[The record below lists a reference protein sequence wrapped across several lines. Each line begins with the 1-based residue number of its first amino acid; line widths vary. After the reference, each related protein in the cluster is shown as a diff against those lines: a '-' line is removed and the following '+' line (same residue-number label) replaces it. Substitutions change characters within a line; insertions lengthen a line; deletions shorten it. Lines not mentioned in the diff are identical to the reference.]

1 MGNSSGMIT
10 AAIGG
15 VIAVIIALVVYPIL
29 QSAADTYYLEYAGH
43 CEVGSETFLRVY
55 RAGATSG
62 DITGS
67 ALGTVTQDGSL
78 SSCSVAFTADD
89 ANAGE
94 IRSEH
99 GVKVGTAVVDTGNQQ
114 TGTPATQGFKNTASA
129 TARVAGAGGT
139 NIDAWASA
147 SVWVTPSAILSV
159 YSGISTLVLSILP
172 IVSVVGFLGVSAN
185 NIYSYVKGGAGAI
198 QMVVVRSI
206 SGLIITIVGI
216 YLAPTIMDFAND
228 VYLVSTDGR
237 YGIMAQFGTI
247 IKLVLGFFPVVY
259 NAGLLAMFGL
269 ADQALKIGDRK
280 MAGSSMEM

>member
-43 CEVGSETFLRVY
+43 CEVGSEPFLRTY
-55 RAGATSG
+55 AAGATSG
-62 DITGS
+62 EIGVLLNAVTETS
-67 ALGTVTQDGSL
+67 GTCTVAAVTAATPGYTNTE
-78 SSCSVAFTADD
+78 V
-89 ANAGE
+89 
-94 IRSEH
+94 RSEH
-99 GVKVGTAVVDTGNQQ
+99 GVKVGVVTGTAVTLTSGH
-114 TGTPATQGFKNTASA
+114 K
-129 TARVAGAGGT
+129 
-139 NIDAWASA
+139 
-147 SVWVTPSAILSV
+147 WVTPSAILSV

-269 ADQALKIGDRK
+269 ADQALKIGDRR
-280 MAGSSMEM
+280 MSGGEMMG